1 MFSKKSFFF
10 IFFLLSVIS
19 FSQTLRRSSVAAAAG
34 YVRGENHFQYAP
46 EQSANQAFVWAN
58 YATSALHSFSAIYRK
73 YGLAKN
79 ENLKSYLA
87 GITTTLNFFPWYF
100 SASFVRSNYNSIN
113 DEIVAEKLPSY
124 NNIFSFSATYYHR
137 LFFYTLKGNYISQ
150 NFEKGVKNKIFF
162 ALAQITWRPSMQFF
176 ADVEGGI
183 TYDKNNNEKFFTYN
197 FSLNWRPVNF
207 AMLSFRRMLG
217 ERKFYYD
224 ADFMIYYDMPF
235 IEKEAEVFYLT
246 ITPIKNLDLVF
257 NFENRE
263 YDKARSRYYSVS
275 AKFVF

>member
-10 IFFLLSVIS
+10 IFFLLSVVS
-19 FSQTLRRSSVAAAAG
+19 FSQTLRHSSFAVASG

-46 EQSANQAFVWAN
+46 EQSTNQAFVWAN
-58 YATSALHSFSAIYRK
+58 YTTSGLHSFSAIYRK

-79 ENLKSYLA
+79 ENLKSYLT
-87 GITTTLNFFPWYF
+87 GITSTLNFFPWYF
-100 SASFVRSNYNSIN
+100 SASYAHSNYSLIK
-113 DEIVAEKLPSY
+113 DEIVAEKLPSS
-124 NNIFSFSATYYHR
+124 NNIFSLSATYYRR
-137 LFFYTLKGNYISQ
+137 LFFYTLKGNYILQ
-150 NFEKGVKNKIFF
+150 NFRTGEKNKFVF
-162 ALAQITWRPSMQFF
+162 ALAQITWRPSLQFF

-183 TYDKNNNEKFFTYN
+183 TYDEKNSEKFYTYN

-207 AMLSFRRMLG
+207 LSLSFKRLLG

-224 ADFMIYYDMPF
+224 SDLIIYYDMPF

-246 ITPIKNLDLVF
+246 ITPVKKLNLIF

-275 AKFVF
+275 VEYGF